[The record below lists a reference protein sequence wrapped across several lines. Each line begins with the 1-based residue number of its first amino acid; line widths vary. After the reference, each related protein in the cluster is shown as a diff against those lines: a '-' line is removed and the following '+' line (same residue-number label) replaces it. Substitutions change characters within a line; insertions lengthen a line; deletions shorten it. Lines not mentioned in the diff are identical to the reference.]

1 MASFTKIDSYPQ
13 TGPGHGFIPDIPSPL
28 FDTFTNTRYFTSFDL
43 SGYSGGNDTFRGTS
57 ADGIVIRSDVVLKNE
72 NLPEVAT

>member
-1 MASFTKIDSYPQ
+1 MASYTKRDAYLQ
-13 TGPGHGFIPDIPSPL
+13 TGPGHGFSPDTPNPL
-28 FDTFTNTRYFTSFDL
+28 YDTYSNTRYFTSFDL

-72 NLPEVAT
+72 NPPEVAT